1 MKYMKRM
8 PKEKVALYVYVS
20 PKVKEKLDCLSQ
32 LYRSAGRKF
41 SLGDVVEESV
51 SVIYAAAYFC
61 QNSKLWESFFRV
73 AKILD
78 TSDANNQGITDVLTI
93 IQKNKDIAKKLLT
106 VPVSL
111 RENFMNEFN
120 SIFASQKDKKV
131 K

>member
-1 MKYMKRM
+1 M

-20 PKVKEKLDCLSQ
+20 PKTKEKLDCLSQ

-41 SLGDVVEESV
+41 SLGDVIEESV
-51 SVIYAAAYFC
+51 AIIYATAYFC
-61 QNSKLWESFFRV
+61 QDSKIWERFIRV
-73 AKILD
+73 AKLLD
-78 TSDANNQGITDVLTI
+78 TSEANNQAIDDVLTI

-120 SIFASQKDKKV
+120 SIFSRNEKKEE
-131 K
+131 